1 MLLSK
6 ISNNKHN
13 TYLGY
18 IVYLGYTLYFYRQDR
33 PPDDDKQNK
42 CLFASFNSGAH
53 GARVGCAGKA
63 RPRWDAAQVE
73 PGSGSKPGL

>member
-6 ISNNKHN
+6 ISNNSNNKILSHISLDIRS
-13 TYLGY
+13 TSIGRLGRLM
-18 IVYLGYTLYFYRQDR
+18 ITN
-33 PPDDDKQNK
+33 KKK